1 MLRVE
6 GISSSSK
13 CFYEDYE
20 EGGHG
25 HIGPRRKE
33 DIVVGHGYCLEGS
46 KSHYTK
52 DYAKKVEKQPI
63 EKERKHT
70 VDQSR
75 REEVAVSHHVQHD
88 EWPGKC
94 TLTTKP

>member
-1 MLRVE
+1 MCWHERNQEKNSEDNSNHSVLRVE

-13 CFYEDYE
+13 CSYEDYE

-25 HIGPRRKE
+25 YIGPRRKE

-63 EKERKHT
+63 EIYG
-70 VDQSR
+70 SIGS
-75 REEVAVSHHVQHD
+75 SHCLPKNQ
-88 EWPGKC
+88 
-94 TLTTKP
+94 T